1 MIIVVEGIDRVGKT
15 TLCSKLSKNLNI
27 PVFKHKA
34 EKFDYSKMDNENETD
49 KILLALDLCDLLK
62 KDIIFDR
69 LHWSDYVYGNLER
82 NYDSYKSASNI
93 EIIENKLK
101 NMETIIVYI
110 KPTDL
115 EESSR
120 QHGKDLFKYDK
131 LMDLCYNMCKLKKI
145 KCNYSSIDKIV
156 EEIKNGRV

>member
-1 MIIVVEGIDRVGKT
+1 MIIIVEGIDRVGKT
-15 TLCSKLSKNLNI
+15 TLCKKLSKELQMPI
-27 PVFKHKA
+27 YKHKNNQ
-34 EKFDYSKMDNENETD
+34 FDYKLMDNNNETD
-49 KILLALDLCDLLK
+49 KMLQLLDLYQILNGDV
-62 KDIIFDR
+62 IFDR
-69 LHWSDYVYGNLER
+69 FHWSDYVYGNIER
-82 NYDSYKSASNI
+82 NYDGYKSSSNVN
-93 EIIENKLK
+93 IIENKLK
-101 NMETIIVYI
+101 NMEAIIIYI